1 MVLDLC
7 DGGPCLGTESGRVPS
22 QTPELLWLTLSGKAV
37 DEFLTRPHQDS
48 IAHLRLRQVTL
59 NLLQDIREFLQA
71 PHLVQEILSAQ
82 KTPTLSMALPGYEK
96 LLVLLRLL
104 KRKLWRIA
112 HGIDA
117 SITKIEEYL
126 QKARHENDVYVIAIG
141 TPSLRHSTILML
153 TYYNLH
159 SVEPHNEVSVGHNA
173 LGSTG
178 SESRSKN
185 RARSGELYH
194 SSFYF
199 E

>member
-141 TPSLRHSTILML
+141 L
-153 TYYNLH
+153 LH
-159 SVEPHNEVSVGHNA
+159 CVTLP
-173 LGSTG
+173 
-178 SESRSKN
+178 
-185 RARSGELYH
+185 Y
-194 SSFYF
+194 
-199 E
+199 